1 MNAFKT
7 ILTTLLMCLATIMSF
22 GQVFEK
28 TSNFNKND
36 TVYIAQG
43 LISSTLNLGVIVDN
57 IGDGWYR
64 VELIDYDKALK
75 FHTLH
80 QSTLFPKKEINVDET
95 KQPDEIEQIRL
106 CLEYH
111 GKQKMD
117 GLTVGLIGI
126 TITSLGGIISSNSN
140 NNVGFRTNVIAKNG
154 ASVLSV
160 IGGTTLL
167 IGSIITIDANKW
179 LRKKKTI
186 PPNIR

>member
-1 MNAFKT
+1 MNVFKT
-7 ILTTLLMCLATIMSF
+7 ILTTLLMCLTTIMSF

-80 QSTLFPKKEINVDET
+80 QSTLFEKKEIKVNET

-106 CLEYH
+106 RLEYH
-111 GKQKMD
+111 RKQKMD
-117 GLTVGLIGI
+117 GLTVGLIAL

-140 NNVGFRTNVIAKNG
+140 SDIANTG
-154 ASVLSV
+154 ASVLSI
-160 IGGTTLL
+160 IGGATLSV
-167 IGSIITIDANKW
+167 GSIITIDANKW
-179 LRKKKTI
+179 LRKKRTI